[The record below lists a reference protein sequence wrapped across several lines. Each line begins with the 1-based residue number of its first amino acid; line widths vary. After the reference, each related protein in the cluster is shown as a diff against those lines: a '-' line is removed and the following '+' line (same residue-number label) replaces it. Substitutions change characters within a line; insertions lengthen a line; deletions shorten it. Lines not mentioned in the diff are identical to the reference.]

1 MIESIEWIKNNSL
14 KNDKIVI
21 GVTGGGAV
29 KYDELLRESFPS
41 VSITIHN

>member
-1 MIESIEWIKNNSL
+1 MIESIEWIKNISL

-21 GVTGGGAV
+21 GATGGGAV

-41 VSITIHN
+41 VSISMHN